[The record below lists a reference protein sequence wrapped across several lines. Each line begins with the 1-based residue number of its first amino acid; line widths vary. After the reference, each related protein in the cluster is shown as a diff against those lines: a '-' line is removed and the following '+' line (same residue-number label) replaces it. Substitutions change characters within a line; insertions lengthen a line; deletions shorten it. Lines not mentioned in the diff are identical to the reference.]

1 MKIAV
6 IGLGK
11 LGSVMAAVLADK
23 GYVVVG
29 VDSTSTFVEAINE
42 AKAPVEEPGLDD
54 LIKKNR
60 HRLSA
65 TADHEEAVAGAEVTF
80 IVVPTPSDADGT
92 FSLRYVLPATDAIG
106 RVLRRKT
113 DFHLAVLSSTVIPG
127 STGGS
132 ILPLLERVSGKKCG
146 RDFGLCYSPEFIALG
161 SVIRDMCNPDMALIG
176 ESDPRSGQM
185 LADLYHRI
193 CENKP
198 AVARMNFVNAEL
210 TKLSVNTFVTTKISY
225 ANMLTE
231 ICERLPGA
239 DVDVVTKALGLDTR
253 IGSKYLKG
261 ALGYG
266 GPCFPRDNIA
276 FASFARRLGVEATL
290 AEATDQANRRQV
302 SRLGDLILAMLPEGG
317 VAGILGLSYKPLTN
331 VVEESQGL
339 LVAQY
344 LLDKGLR
351 VVVYDPTAMDN
362 ARRYLSGKVIFA
374 SSIEQCV
381 SQAQVLAITTPWEEF
396 KSLRPEQLNR
406 SMGRPTVV
414 DCWRILPRERFEPVA
429 DYVTLGLWQGSGDT
443 KEKASLQ
450 AATATSSQTGTTTT

>member
-1 MKIAV
+1 
-6 IGLGK
+6 
-11 LGSVMAAVLADK
+11 
-23 GYVVVG
+23 
-29 VDSTSTFVEAINE
+29 
-42 AKAPVEEPGLDD
+42 
-54 LIKKNR
+54 
-60 HRLSA
+60 
-65 TADHEEAVAGAEVTF
+65 
-80 IVVPTPSDADGT
+80 
-92 FSLRYVLPATDAIG
+92 
-106 RVLRRKT
+106 
-113 DFHLAVLSSTVIPG
+113 
-127 STGGS
+127 
-132 ILPLLERVSGKKCG
+132 
-146 RDFGLCYSPEFIALG
+146 LCYSPEFIALG
-161 SVIRDMCNPDMALIG
+161 SVIRDMCNPDMVLIG

-317 VAGILGLSYKPLTN
+317 VAGILGLSYKPLTS